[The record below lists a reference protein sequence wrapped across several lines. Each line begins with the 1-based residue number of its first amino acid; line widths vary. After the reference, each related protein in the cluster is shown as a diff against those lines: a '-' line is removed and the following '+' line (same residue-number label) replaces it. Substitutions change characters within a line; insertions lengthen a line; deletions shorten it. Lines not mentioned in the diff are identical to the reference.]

1 MFKNDIFDTAVP
13 SPSDS
18 ECEPTEPLGRGNVN
32 SGGQSESENRTET
45 GPNEDRK
52 SGRGQMKH
60 VRIVVDEDTSG
71 GDEEAYDEDDEDGGE
86 DDGNEGEE
94 RTSRLPS
101 LPTFQ
106 KRPLS
111 DTPVTSTW
119 NSPSSSADT
128 TPLTSPEAS
137 STNLAQMHRAL
148 LRPGATATRGN
159 LSAPM
164 VPTTNNNASNGNIAT
179 STVLPMGATGAI
191 SPSKFQHPARRPTT
205 IDVPGLTKS
214 KSSPDGTI
222 SREDPGSKLVIVM
235 VGLPATGKS
244 FITNKL
250 SRYLNFSMYYCKVF
264 NVGNTRRQ
272 FAKEHGLNDQ
282 DSNFFDP
289 KNSKYSK
296 LRDKWAL
303 DTLDQLLDYLLE
315 GPGSVGIFDAT
326 NTTNERRKVVLETIR
341 KRNAHLK
348 VLFLESVCS
357 NKSVVEKN
365 IQLKLFGPD
374 YKGKDPESSLRDF
387 KERLV
392 NYMKAYEPIE
402 DEENIQFIK
411 MIDVGKKV
419 IAYNIQGF
427 LASQTV
433 YYLLNFNLT
442 ERQIWITRNGE
453 SEDNVLGRLG
463 GDSNL
468 TRRGENYARALAKFM
483 DFQRAKFY
491 ADECEKQHNK
501 IHQNGGVDTNSND
514 NDTDNNKKNKNDKV
528 KFNNDDDEGYQC
540 NEFFVWTSMRNRSI
554 ETAKYFNEEEYPI
567 KQMRMLDELSAGD
580 YEGMT
585 YPEIQDEFPDEFE
598 ERRKDKLRY
607 RYPGIGGESY
617 MDVTNRLRPVITE
630 IERIQDNVLIITHRV
645 VARILLGYFMNL
657 NKDIICNVDVPL
669 HCVYCL
675 ELKPYGI
682 TWALWEYDEVN
693 DRFFKV
699 PQSEMNT
706 TKVKENEL
714 VFAERRYSVV
724 PTAPPSASSPS
735 SDSLPKRSSSSRSS
749 SLSRVEEGNESS
761 KTSETKGDIHPTSLT
776 SVPFPPPISSGA
788 NLIDGG
794 GTSISTSRQ
803 RLAMP
808 LQSHPKPSVLTN
820 NNSENSKLVRSPKK
834 GFEIDQ
840 LNEKLSKLKA
850 NASENETLK
859 SIDKKITD

>member
-1 MFKNDIFDTAVP
+1 MFKSVRYFESSAP

-18 ECEPTEPLGRGNVN
+18 EVEPTGPRDEKPEEDESNENKSQASRG
-32 SGGQSESENRTET
+32 
-45 GPNEDRK
+45 
-52 SGRGQMKH
+52 KH
-60 VRIVVDEDTSG
+60 VRILIED
-71 GDEEAYDEDDEDGGE
+71 DDDDDDEDGEYDEE
-86 DDGNEGEE
+86 DEDSKSDG
-94 RTSRLPS
+94 LPS
-101 LPTFQ
+101 FQ

-119 NSPSSSADT
+119 NSPASSTDN
-128 TPLTSPEAS
+128 TPLTSPETSA
-137 STNLAQMHRAL
+137 TNLVQMNQALHQVPHREVEISETPHANL
-148 LRPGATATRGN
+148 SISPPGA
-159 LSAPM
+159 
-164 VPTTNNNASNGNIAT
+164 
-179 STVLPMGATGAI
+179 GAL
-191 SPSKFQHPARRPTT
+191 SPSRFPHPTRRPTT

-222 SREDPGSKLVIVM
+222 SKEDPGSKLVIVM

-272 FAKEHGLNDQ
+272 FAKENNMSDQ
-282 DSNFFDP
+282 DSKFFDP
-289 KNSKYSK
+289 GNDEFSK
-296 LRDKWAL
+296 LRDKWAM

-326 NTTNERRKVVLETIR
+326 NTTKERRKHVYDTIHE
-341 KRNAHLK
+341 RNPHLK

-357 NKSVVEKN
+357 NKAVVERN

-374 YKGKDPESSLRDF
+374 YKGKDPESSLKDF
-387 KERLV
+387 KERLS
-392 NYMKAYEPIE
+392 NYMRAYEPIE
-402 DEENIQFIK
+402 DAEDFQFIK

-453 SEDNVLGRLG
+453 SEDNVDGRLG

-468 TRRGENYARALAKFM
+468 TPRGERYARALANFM
-483 DFQRAKFY
+483 DYQRALFY
-491 ADECEKQHNK
+491 NNEVEKK
-501 IHQNGGVDTNSND
+501 GSSNGS
-514 NDTDNNKKNKNDKV
+514 
-528 KFNNDDDEGYQC
+528 DDSQC
-540 NEFFVWTSMRNRSI
+540 NEFFVWTSMRQRSV
-554 ETAKYFNEEEYPI
+554 ETAKYFNEEDYPV

-580 YEGMT
+580 FEGMT
-585 YPEIQDEFPDEFE
+585 YPEIQEDFPEEFE

-617 MDVTNRLRPVITE
+617 MDVTNRLRPVIAE
-630 IERIQDNVLIITHRV
+630 IERIDDNVLIITHRV

-657 NKDIICNVDVPL
+657 SKDIIANVDVPL

-682 TWALWEYDEVN
+682 TWSLWEFDEDSGN
-693 DRFFKV
+693 FFKV
-699 PQSEMNT
+699 PESEMNT

-714 VFAERRYSVV
+714 VYKERRYSLV
-724 PTAPPSASSPS
+724 PTAPASANNSS
-735 SDSLPKRSSSSRSS
+735 SDVRIRKNDSGRSS
-749 SLSRVEEGNESS
+749 SLTRETGNKRVSSSSSLKESL
-761 KTSETKGDIHPTSLT
+761 HPTSAPAI
-776 SVPFPPPISSGA
+776 PFAHGLPNTT

-794 GTSISTSRQ
+794 GTSISVNRRQPTALQSCVKSSLLANSIEGLRPATSPRQ
-803 RLAMP
+803 P
-808 LQSHPKPSVLTN
+808 LQ
-820 NNSENSKLVRSPKK
+820 
-834 GFEIDQ
+834 IDK
-840 LNEKLSKLKA
+840 LNEKLINLKTRSPNKI
-850 NASENETLK
+850 NAIDDNEREKTKNNDHDSLRRESNDLK
-859 SIDKKITD
+859 Q

>member
-1 MFKNDIFDTAVP
+1 MFKSDIFDTAVG

-18 ECEPTEPLGRGNVN
+18 ECEPTESRGKEVEGEKTACGDQKAASDDQKAGSDDQKAQQTNPVP
-32 SGGQSESENRTET
+32 R
-45 GPNEDRK
+45 
-52 SGRGQMKH
+52 KH
-60 VRIVVDEDTSG
+60 VRIVVQDDSSDED
-71 GDEEAYDEDDEDGGE
+71 EEGGE
-86 DDGNEGEE
+86 DGEDGELPGLP
-94 RTSRLPS
+94 RLPS
-101 LPTFQ
+101 FQ

-111 DTPVTSTW
+111 DTPVTSAW

-128 TPLTSPEAS
+128 TPLTSPETS
-137 STNLAQMHRAL
+137 STNLAQLNQAL
-148 LRPGATATRGN
+148 LRPSTAVSRLPSG
-159 LSAPM
+159 LVSAP
-164 VPTTNNNASNGNIAT
+164 TNNGTPHA
-179 STVLPMGATGAI
+179 VTGAI

-205 IDVPGLTKS
+205 IDVPGLTRS

-222 SREDPGSKLVIVM
+222 SKEDPGSKLVIVM

-250 SRYLNFSMYYCKVF
+250 SRYLNFSMYFCKVF

-272 FAKEHGLNDQ
+272 FAREHGLNDQ

-289 KNSKYSK
+289 RNSEFSK

-303 DTLDQLLDYLLE
+303 DTLDQLLDYLLD

-326 NTTNERRKVVLETIR
+326 NTTKERRKTVLDKIR
-341 KRNAHLK
+341 QRNAHLK

-357 NKSVVEKN
+357 DKSVVEKN

-374 YKGKDPESSLRDF
+374 YKGKDPESSLKDF
-387 KERLV
+387 KERLS

-402 DEENIQFIK
+402 DEEGLQFIK

-463 GDSNL
+463 GDSDL

-483 DFQRAKFY
+483 DVQRTKFY
-491 ADECEKQHNK
+491 ADECEKQHSKAFQENEASSWDYR
-501 IHQNGGVDTNSND
+501 N
-514 NDTDNNKKNKNDKV
+514 
-528 KFNNDDDEGYQC
+528 NNDGNDGEDYQC
-540 NEFFVWTSMRNRSI
+540 NEFFVWTSMRHRSV
-554 ETAKYFNEEEYPI
+554 ETAKYFNEEEYPT
-567 KQMRMLDELSAGD
+567 KEMRMLDELSAGD
-580 YEGMT
+580 FEGMT
-585 YPEIQDEFPDEFE
+585 YPEIQEKYPEEFE

-657 NKDIICNVDVPL
+657 NKEIICNVDVPL

-682 TWALWEYDEVN
+682 SWALWEYDELN
-693 DRFFKV
+693 DEFFKV
-699 PQSEMNT
+699 PESEMNT

-714 VFAERRYSVV
+714 VFAERRYSIV
-724 PTAPPSASSPS
+724 PTAPPSASNSSPDALSKKSGS
-735 SDSLPKRSSSSRSS
+735 SRNSSRTSSRTSSRSS
-749 SLSRVEEGNESS
+749 SLSRVDEIDTKLDPSENKDEALASS
-761 KTSETKGDIHPTSLT
+761 SSAA
-776 SVPFPPPISSGA
+776 VPFSYSLA
-788 NLIDGG
+788 NSTNLIDGG
-794 GTSISTSRQ
+794 GTTISTNRPRQ
-803 RLAMP
+803 AVT
-808 LQSHPKPSVLTN
+808 LQQHFRSSLL
-820 NNSENSKLVRSPKK
+820 NSDGIEASKLARSTRKTL
-834 GFEIDQ
+834 EIEQ
-840 LNEKLSKLKA
+840 LDEKLSKLKA
-850 NASENETLK
+850 NFSEKENTSNHDQK
-859 SIDKKITD
+859 